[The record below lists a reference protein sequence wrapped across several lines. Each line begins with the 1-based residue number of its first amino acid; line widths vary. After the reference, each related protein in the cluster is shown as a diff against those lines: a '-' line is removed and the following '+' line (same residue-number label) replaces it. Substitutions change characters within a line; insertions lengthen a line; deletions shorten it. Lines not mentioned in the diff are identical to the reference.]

1 MTVQNTTVKDIYV
14 GNGATTKF
22 PITFQMTDHPEY
34 IKVYI
39 TGDDSVAKETE
50 NFTVDLEA
58 KTVTYPAAGD
68 PLPDGHKITIY
79 RELPLYQL
87 MNLVNQGPFF
97 AENIELS
104 FDDLTFICQQLN
116 EKLKRT
122 LSAGIDVS
130 NFNNT
135 FPVKA
140 GMGFRIN
147 DAGDGLMLTEDPA
160 KVLPLAKDVLE
171 QTKQVKES
179 AINETTN
186 IKNTAIEEL
195 NAIKTAAV
203 DETAAIK
210 DEAVA
215 AKNTA
220 VEAAT
225 TAAEDAAQKTV
236 ENITAEIDNKVAAA
250 EDSKKAAAQS
260 ASSAAE
266 SAGSAKEDAEKAEDA
281 AERAEDISLR
291 FESGTITKEFT
302 ASDSRWTE
310 NNGMWRLTMAMGNSR
325 LIGVYKEV
333 KKPQY
338 EMVLTGVYMDSV
350 NTIIEVP
357 ERFTGIVILA
367 SLTKKTGDKVYI
379 KNFTE
384 EDFTEVGSDY
394 VLTISAEEH
403 QAGSSPII
411 VSLTKT
417 IDGVCYP
424 YYANTGVD
432 NNGNV
437 VINVSEAFTGKII
450 LDGGYLQ

>member
-1 MTVQNTTVKDIYV
+1 MIGNSENRIIYN
-14 GNGATTKF
+14 GNGVATEFGYSFKILEKTDINVVLVDPDLNETALTKDYF
-22 PITFQMTDHPEY
+22 VDMEKSVVFYPGYSPGAEPPEAERPPVLPEGWQLVLYREVPITQESQLDTHWPFNV
-34 IKVYI
+34 I
-39 TGDDSVAKETE
+39 
-50 NFTVDLEA
+50 EA
-58 KTVTYPAAGD
+58 ALDK
-68 PLPDGHKITIY
+68 LTI
-79 RELPLYQL
+79 
-87 MNLVNQGPFF
+87 
-97 AENIELS
+97 
-104 FDDLTFICQQLN
+104 ICQQLWDGAI
-116 EKLKRT
+116 RAIR
-122 LSAGIDVS
+122 LSDSAPTDIS
-130 NFNNT
+130 T
-135 FPVKA
+135 
-140 GMGFRIN
+140 
-147 DAGDGLMLTEDPA
+147 
-160 KVLPLAKDVLE
+160 VLPRPMP
-171 QTKQVKES
+171 
-179 AINETTN
+179 NEGFYW
-186 IKNTAIEEL
+186 
-195 NAIKTAAV
+195 
-203 DETAAIK
+203 DETGKKLVSGPNPKFAMEQAQASA
-210 DEAVA
+210 DA
-215 AKNTA
+215 AKKSETA
-220 VEAAT
+220 
-225 TAAEDAAQKTV
+225 
-236 ENITAEIDNKVAAA
+236 
-250 EDSKKAAAQS
+250 
-260 ASSAAE
+260 AAE

-281 AERAEDISLR
+281 AERAEDILLR

-310 NNGMWRLTMAMGNSR
+310 SNGMWRLTIAMGNSR

-403 QAGSSPII
+403 QAGSRPII
-411 VSLTKT
+411 VSLTKI
-417 IDGVCYP
+417 IDGVSYP

>member
-1 MTVQNTTVKDIYV
+1 MIGNSENRIIYN
-14 GNGATTKF
+14 GNGVATEFGYSFKILEKTDINVVLVDPDLNEIALTKDYF
-22 PITFQMTDHPEY
+22 VDMEKSVVFYPGYSPGAEPPEAERPPVLPEGWQLVLYREVPITQESQLDTHWPFNV
-34 IKVYI
+34 I
-39 TGDDSVAKETE
+39 
-50 NFTVDLEA
+50 EA
-58 KTVTYPAAGD
+58 ALDK
-68 PLPDGHKITIY
+68 LTI
-79 RELPLYQL
+79 
-87 MNLVNQGPFF
+87 
-97 AENIELS
+97 
-104 FDDLTFICQQLN
+104 ICQQLWDGAI
-116 EKLKRT
+116 RAIR
-122 LSAGIDVS
+122 LSDSAPTDIS
-130 NFNNT
+130 T
-135 FPVKA
+135 
-140 GMGFRIN
+140 
-147 DAGDGLMLTEDPA
+147 
-160 KVLPLAKDVLE
+160 VLPRPMPNEGFYWDKTGKKLVSGPNPKFAME
-171 QTKQVKES
+171 QAQASAES
-179 AINETTN
+179 A
-186 IKNTAIEEL
+186 K
-195 NAIKTAAV
+195 KS
-203 DETAAIK
+203 ETA
-210 DEAVA
+210 
-215 AKNTA
+215 
-220 VEAAT
+220 
-225 TAAEDAAQKTV
+225 
-236 ENITAEIDNKVAAA
+236 
-250 EDSKKAAAQS
+250 
-260 ASSAAE
+260 AAE
-266 SAGSAKEDAEKAEDA
+266 SAESAKEDAEKAEDA
-281 AERAEDISLR
+281 AERAEDILLR

-310 NNGMWRLTMAMGNSR
+310 SNGMWRLTIAMGNSR

-384 EDFTEVGSDY
+384 EDFTKVGSDS

-417 IDGVCYP
+417 IDGVSYP

>member
-87 MNLVNQGPFF
+87 MKLVNQGPFF
-97 AENIELS
+97 AENIEDS
-104 FDDLTFICQQLN
+104 FDDVIFIAQQLA
-116 EKLKRT
+116 EMLGRT
-122 LSAGIDVS
+122 LYLNVDNKAISTLLPAPMPNEGFYWDETGKKLISGPNPKFAMEQAQASA
-130 NFNNT
+130 
-135 FPVKA
+135 
-140 GMGFRIN
+140 
-147 DAGDGLMLTEDPA
+147 
-160 KVLPLAKDVLE
+160 
-171 QTKQVKES
+171 ES
-179 AINETTN
+179 A
-186 IKNTAIEEL
+186 K
-195 NAIKTAAV
+195 KS
-203 DETAAIK
+203 ETA
-210 DEAVA
+210 
-215 AKNTA
+215 
-220 VEAAT
+220 
-225 TAAEDAAQKTV
+225 
-236 ENITAEIDNKVAAA
+236 
-250 EDSKKAAAQS
+250 
-260 ASSAAE
+260 AAE
-266 SAGSAKEDAEKAEDA
+266 SAESAQESAEKAEDA
-281 AERAEDISLR
+281 AERAEDILLR

-310 NNGMWRLTMAMGNSR
+310 SNGMWRLTMAIGNSR

-357 ERFTGIVILA
+357 ERFAGIVILA

-417 IDGVCYP
+417 IDGVSYP

>member
-1 MTVQNTTVKDIYV
+1 MIGNSENRIIYN
-14 GNGATTKF
+14 GNGVATEFGYSFKILEKTDINVVLVDPDLNETALTKDYF
-22 PITFQMTDHPEY
+22 VDMEKSVVFYPGYSPGAEPPEAERPPVLPEGWQLVLYREVPITQESQLDTHWPFNV
-34 IKVYI
+34 I
-39 TGDDSVAKETE
+39 
-50 NFTVDLEA
+50 EA
-58 KTVTYPAAGD
+58 ALDK
-68 PLPDGHKITIY
+68 LTI
-79 RELPLYQL
+79 
-87 MNLVNQGPFF
+87 
-97 AENIELS
+97 
-104 FDDLTFICQQLN
+104 ICQQLWDGAI
-116 EKLKRT
+116 RAIR
-122 LSAGIDVS
+122 LSDSAPTDIS
-130 NFNNT
+130 T
-135 FPVKA
+135 
-140 GMGFRIN
+140 
-147 DAGDGLMLTEDPA
+147 
-160 KVLPLAKDVLE
+160 VLPRPMP
-171 QTKQVKES
+171 
-179 AINETTN
+179 NEGFYW
-186 IKNTAIEEL
+186 
-195 NAIKTAAV
+195 
-203 DETAAIK
+203 DETGKKLVSGPNPKFAMEQAQASA
-210 DEAVA
+210 DA
-215 AKNTA
+215 AKKSETA
-220 VEAAT
+220 
-225 TAAEDAAQKTV
+225 
-236 ENITAEIDNKVAAA
+236 
-250 EDSKKAAAQS
+250 
-260 ASSAAE
+260 AAE

-281 AERAEDISLR
+281 AERAEDILLR

-310 NNGMWRLTMAMGNSR
+310 NNGMWRLTIAMGNSR

-338 EMVLTGVYMDSV
+338 EMVLTGVYMDAV

-357 ERFTGIVILA
+357 ERFTGVVILA

-417 IDGVCYP
+417 IDGVSYP